1 VLFPLP
7 MKQIIRS
14 GHLAATLALGLA
26 VLAACATAP
35 ITTTTASTPVVP
47 PVAPPSQPPVTQ
59 QDFQL
64 APASYLDLPGWTSA
78 DLIPALSAYQRWCQT
93 LSRRSA
99 DAPLST
105 SARYGGVVRDWLPAC
120 TAAAAVSPDQ
130 ARAFFESNFQPVR
143 VLAGQGEARLTA
155 YFEPVI
161 DARRSAGPGFT
172 EPFLRPPADMVTVD
186 IAGFAAAYDNEALR
200 GAPRELR
207 GILQDGRVRPYP
219 QRASL
224 PIAPGQ
230 AFAYA
235 HPADVYKLQVQ
246 GSGRLR
252 FPDGV
257 EVRAA
262 FAAQNGYRW
271 RSALG
276 AARERG
282 DLSSPTWANFR
293 TFLDGQSPEGVRAAL
308 GADPSYVFF
317 QEEAITDPTIGPRGA
332 AGVPLTALGSMAVD
346 PAFHPYGALLFVAA
360 SHDGGPFNRLM
371 MAQDTGGAIRRGPLR
386 GDVFWGTGAAAG
398 AAAERMNSANPSFW
412 TLLPRGMAV
421 S

>member
-1 VLFPLP
+1 
-7 MKQIIRS
+7 MKNR
-14 GHLAATLALGLA
+14 TCLALAIGLA
-26 VLAACATAP
+26 VIAACATAP
-35 ITTTTASTPVVP
+35 SAPTSAPPTVPAAVATPREPP
-47 PVAPPSQPPVTQ
+47 PVAT
-59 QDFQL
+59 QDFL
-64 APASYLDLPGWTSA
+64 LRPASFIDLPGWAQA
-78 DLIPALSAYQRWCQT
+78 DLAPALSAFQRWCGV

-99 DAPLST
+99 DAPLSAN
-105 SARYGGVVRDWLPAC
+105 ARYGGTVRDWLPAC
-120 TAAAAVSPDQ
+120 TAAAGVAPGD
-130 ARAFFESNFQPVR
+130 ARGFFEAQFQPSR
-143 VLAGQGEARLTA
+143 VLAGQGESRLTA

-161 DARRSAGPGFT
+161 DARRVPEPGFG
-172 EPFLRPPADMVTVD
+172 EPLLRPPADMVTVD

-207 GILQDGRVRPYP
+207 GILQEGRVRPYP

-252 FPDGV
+252 FPDGT

-282 DLSSPTWANFR
+282 DLASPTWANFR
-293 TFLDGQSPEGVRAAL
+293 ALLDRQPPETVRATL
-308 GADPSYVFF
+308 GVDPSYVFF
-317 QEEAITDPTIGPRGA
+317 QEEAITDPTAGPRGA
-332 AGVPLTALGSMAVD
+332 ANVPLTALGSMAVD

-360 SHDGGPFNRLM
+360 SHDGGGFNRLL

-386 GDVFWGTGAAAG
+386 GDVFWGTGAEAG
-398 AAAERMNSANPSFW
+398 SAAERMNSANPSFW
-412 TLLPRGMAV
+412 TLLPHGMVAPGV
-421 S
+421 NPPAG